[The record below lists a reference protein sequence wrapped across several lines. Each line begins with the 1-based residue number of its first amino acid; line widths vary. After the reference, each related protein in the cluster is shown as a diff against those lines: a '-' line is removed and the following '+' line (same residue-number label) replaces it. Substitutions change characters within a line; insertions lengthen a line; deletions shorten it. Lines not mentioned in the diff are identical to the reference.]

1 MALNG
6 IDISNH
12 QAGLNLAKV
21 PCDFVICK
29 ATEGTSFV
37 DKYCDGFIQK
47 ALKLNKKVG
56 VYHFASGRSSGKAE
70 ADFFLKHVQG
80 YVGKAILILDW
91 EADAVSKGVSYAKE
105 FLDRVK
111 EKTGIKPMLYSY
123 NNCVNAYDWSTV
135 KAADYGLWNA
145 GYYAGY
151 KEMNYNPSA
160 PIKGSLGAWGSCAMY
175 QYTSSGR
182 LSGWNGKLDLNVFYG
197 DKENWDKFASGATTI
212 KNGGAPEPTH
222 EKPVN
227 YTNQSMLNAQ
237 IHINNFTGAH
247 IAEDGKNGPATR
259 KGLVLALQKSC
270 NLDYKSNL
278 KEDGVIGTAT
288 NNARGLH
295 YVKRGEKQYLVTFVE
310 IGLTALGYYTGAVES
325 PGSFGTGLENA
336 VLKYQK
342 DRGLNED
349 KIAGRNVMD
358 AILRD
363 MGVKI

>member
-123 NNCVNAYDWSTV
+123 NNCVNAYDWSAVANAGYT
-135 KAADYGLWNA
+135 LWNA
-145 GYYAGY
+145 GYYAGK
-151 KEMNYNPSA
+151 KEMGYNAKA
-160 PIKGSLGAWGSCAMY
+160 PLKGGTGAWSSCAIY
-175 QYTSSGR
+175 QYTDSGK
-182 LSGWNGKLDLNVFYG
+182 LNGWSGHLDLNVFYG
-197 DKENWDKFASGATTI
+197 SEKEWDAIAG
-212 KNGGAPEPTH
+212 
-222 EKPVN
+222 
-227 YTNQSMLNAQ
+227 
-237 IHINNFTGAH
+237 NN
-247 IAEDGKNGPATR
+247 
-259 KGLVLALQKSC
+259 
-270 NLDYKSNL
+270 
-278 KEDGVIGTAT
+278 KE
-288 NNARGLH
+288 
-295 YVKRGEKQYLVTFVE
+295 EKQYMFKP
-310 IGLTALGYYTGAVES
+310 LTCRVGDENTSVLLLQEVLKARGYYKGDLDR
-325 PGSFGTGLENA
+325 SFGKATMNA
-336 VLKYQK
+336 VNKYQVERMK
-342 DRGLNED
+342 QGKKLGNGKGDGICGQDMWRDL
-349 KIAGRNVMD
+349 IA
-358 AILRD
+358 I
-363 MGVKI
+363 